1 MSVVRRLL
9 PLGAARP
16 GWVGYAVAV
25 AMVLLGVAN
34 VAAMQSAAPVA
45 SLVLAVI
52 VSTWFG
58 GTRPGIFAAAL
69 AIPPLLYFL
78 SAQSSASGVNQLP
91 RVAYFLVIAGFIIW
105 VLASLRR
112 NEGELREVIDS
123 IPAMAWI
130 LSPDGTMEF
139 LNRRWL
145 EYAGMS
151 LPQALTN
158 SISILHPD
166 DYPKVVERWNEM
178 RAAGKA
184 YDAEMRLRR
193 ADGQYR
199 WFLVRTVPKRDAHGA
214 IVRWYG
220 TSTDIED
227 RKSAEQALQDSAD
240 RLQQLSRRLLEVQ
253 EGERRHLAREL
264 HDEFGQLLTAIHLRL
279 HAARDAAGEPARQNL
294 DQGIELLERAAG
306 RVRNLALELRPV
318 MLESAGLDA
327 ALRWLAEQHLEQ
339 TGVPVRITGQV
350 SDAPAEVAIA
360 CFRVAQEALTNVMKH
375 AKARHVG
382 IDLRDEEGAIE
393 MVVHDD
399 GVGFDVVHALG
410 DAGGGVRLG
419 LLGIKERVQTLN
431 GTLRVYSDAG
441 KGTEVRISLP
451 RRAP

>member
-1 MSVVRRLL
+1 MSVVRKLL
-9 PLGAARP
+9 SLGAARP
-16 GWVGYAVAV
+16 GWAGYAVAV
-25 AMVLLGVAN
+25 VMVLLGVAN
-34 VAAMQSAAPVA
+34 VAAMQSAAPAA
-45 SLVLAVI
+45 SLLLAVI
-52 VSTWFG
+52 VSAWFG
-58 GTRPGIFAAAL
+58 GTRPGIVAAVL
-69 AIPPLLYFL
+69 TIPPLVYFL
-78 SAQSSASGVNQLP
+78 SAQSSALGVNQLP
-91 RVAYFLVIAGFIIW
+91 RVVYFLAIAGFIIW
-105 VLASLRR
+105 VIASLRR

-130 LSPDGTMEF
+130 LAPDGRMEF

-158 SISILHPD
+158 SINILHPD
-166 DYPKVVERWNEM
+166 DHARVVEKWNEM
-178 RAAGKA
+178 RAAGQA
-184 YDAEMRLRR
+184 YDEEMRLRR

-253 EGERRHLAREL
+253 EGERRHLALEL
-264 HDEFGQLLTAIHLRL
+264 HDEFGQLLTAIGLRL

-294 DQGIELLERAAG
+294 DQGIELLERATE

-339 TGVPVRITGQV
+339 TGVPVRITGHV
-350 SDAPAEVAIA
+350 SEAPADVAIA

-375 AKARHVG
+375 SKAQHVG

-399 GVGFDVVHALG
+399 GAGFDVVHALG
-410 DAGGGVRLG
+410 DAGAVRLG

-431 GTLRVYSDAG
+431 GTLRVYSDPG